1 MRTRFFYWGPIFL
14 FWLFGSLLLL
24 LFEKGDIHYAINSR
38 HHPATDFFFS
48 LITHLGG
55 GITVIF
61 LLFLLA
67 WKRHMAFWELFAG
80 IAFGI
85 GVVALFKYLLFP
97 EMPRPVSILEGLY
110 LVPGIENDT
119 TRSFPSGHTTAIFC
133 IAGVLAGISTN
144 KWQRLSLAIIALVV
158 GYSRMYISQHF
169 LSDVLAGSML
179 GALSAFF
186 GQTLLKFIRQI
197 QSK

>member
-24 LFEKGDIHYAINSR
+24 LFEKSDIHFAINSW
-38 HHPATDFFFS
+38 HHPFTDLFFS

-55 GITVIF
+55 GIAVF
-61 LLFLLA
+61 LLLFVLA
-67 WKRHMAFWELFAG
+67 WRRQMIFWELFAG

-97 EMPRPVSILEGLY
+97 EMPRPAGILEGLY

-133 IAGVLAGISTN
+133 ISCVLAGISSN
-144 KWQRLSLAIIALVV
+144 KWERLSLATMALLV

-186 GQTLLKFIRQI
+186 GQTLLKFIRQK
-197 QSK
+197 QTK